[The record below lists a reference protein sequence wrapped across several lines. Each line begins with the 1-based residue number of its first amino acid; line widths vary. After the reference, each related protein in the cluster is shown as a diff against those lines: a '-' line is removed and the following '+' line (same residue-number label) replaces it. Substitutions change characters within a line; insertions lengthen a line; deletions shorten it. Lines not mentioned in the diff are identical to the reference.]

1 MPLILGTNSIKDT
14 GFNVANSCRYND
26 GDSPSLHK
34 SFSSASRTTYTI
46 SMWVKR
52 SNLVSGALFY
62 RNVDGNNYCRC
73 FFEEDDLKPT
83 NEQHYLKR
91 KNYGNHISKM

>member
-1 MPLILGTNSIKDT
+1 MIILPANTLST
-14 GFNVANSCRYND
+14 GGYDVANSCRFND

-52 SNLVSGALFY
+52 GTPGVTGSLFY
-62 RNVDGNNYCRC
+62 RHVDDNNYCRC
-73 FFEEDDLKPT
+73 FFA
-83 NEQHYLKR
+83 
-91 KNYGNHISKM
+91 IF